1 MKGKKWMSLAL
12 AGALL
17 LTSACGS
24 GGGQTADGEFD
35 KTKKIEYDILIS
47 YSTAATTLDNPNDV
61 VTPYVEAKFNIEVG
75 EITQAATSDIP
86 FQEMLAA
93 RIAAGNEPDV
103 IIAGNENIAYAVST
117 GKYGDGLEEYI
128 DKMENLNKWM
138 EQDMWPRFMIDGK
151 KVQIPC
157 VAVNTTKIEYTE
169 DPYNVPFNTWA
180 LWTREDLLKACGYE
194 FKTLAEID
202 EEYIAKGK
210 IPPEEVYA
218 ITPAIDTP
226 EKLAE
231 YLQKVKDLGLK
242 VGDRDLVPMS
252 LIQWS
257 QFHVGTMYNFGHWSK
272 DDQGEVNGFLGCAGT
287 RDYYKWLNGIYN
299 DGLLDPDFL
308 IQKDDQLQQKVA
320 SGLVG
325 VGMMVPDMSSAQESL
340 LAQNPE
346 AVIRYI
352 PWPKA
357 EGYTGSFD
365 IYESGFWRV
374 TVANDFKYK
383 DRLCEMWDWMLSDEG
398 LAILTWGPEGTGVWE
413 TDADGVK
420 KFVDKETE
428 EACLK
433 GTTGKTGADYYGL
446 YDWTGVYFPFMSTIG
461 ICSPQLNG
469 YNPMSY
475 TRSYEPNIDAQ
486 LINKS
491 YSCANGYNWDGTA
504 SYGDG
509 SPEVA
514 EVNNYFWA
522 DWAGTDC
529 ADVIT
534 VPQDQFDGVFDKAI
548 EKFYDKSNYDTAK
561 TAMEKW
567 FEENTA
573 K

>member
-24 GGGQTADGEFD
+24 GGGQTADGESD

-117 GKYGDGLEEYI
+117 GKYGDDLEEYI

-340 LAQNPE
+340 LVQNPE

>member
-24 GGGQTADGEFD
+24 GGDQTADGESD

-157 VAVNTTKIEYTE
+157 VAVNTTKKEYTE